1 MLKKLR
7 TVKYKNSIKL
17 FLLICASL
25 ISTQALTDNIV
36 DASDSR
42 IEILTE
48 STSITPGDELLIGFK
63 FTLNPGWHTYWENP
77 GDAGEGASIKWN
89 LPNDVSASEILWPG
103 PQRIPVE
110 PLMTFG
116 YEDEVVLLTKIYTSE
131 ATIVPLNLNA
141 LVSWYTCKEIC
152 IPQEAEVSIPIKLG
166 NKTPSVSKAIL
177 DQTLEEVPIQFEG
190 TYRVQRL
197 EDSYILQGQL
207 ENQDQYDSIYF
218 FPKDYG
224 LTDYTKDQF
233 YEINK
238 DSFSLQ
244 IKAAEIEIEN
254 RTFEGVIAINKGE
267 AVSFIEINY
276 PLKAKPISQE
286 FNIFTLI
293 FFAFLGGLILNIMP
307 CVFPIL
313 SIKILRFVEQSGD
326 STYKTIQQGLLF
338 SLGVIV
344 SFLAI
349 AALLVSLKSG
359 GESIGWGYQ
368 LQSPIVVSL
377 LVYLFVVL
385 GYIFMSNMVLGTS
398 LARLSSIS
406 LGKGDSIESFLTG
419 VLAVIVASPCT
430 APFMGSAI
438 GFALLQPSFY
448 SVLIFLGLGI
458 GFSLPYLVLSAKP
471 SLLSFLPKPGQ
482 WMETFKQFMAFP
494 MWASALWL
502 LWVLSSQVNNQEV
515 IQVLLGSLLI
525 IIGLWL
531 VEKNNSKTNWIRWI
545 VRLPFILLLIFSLWL
560 IPTSYSDLDES
571 KQNQL
576 AYSPQLL
583 EDLREENA
591 LVFLNFTADWCIT
604 CKVNES
610 VALKTSKVRKLLT
623 DKDIT
628 YIEADWTR
636 KDPVISSALEEYGRT
651 GLPLYLLFP
660 SKGDP
665 LILPEILTEDILL
678 SYLSEVQ

>member
-1 MLKKLR
+1 M
-7 TVKYKNSIKL
+7 
-17 FLLICASL
+17 
-25 ISTQALTDNIV
+25 
-36 DASDSR
+36 
-42 IEILTE
+42 
-48 STSITPGDELLIGFK
+48 
-63 FTLNPGWHTYWENP
+63 
-77 GDAGEGASIKWN
+77 
-89 LPNDVSASEILWPG
+89 
-103 PQRIPVE
+103 
-110 PLMTFG
+110 
-116 YEDEVVLLTKIYTSE
+116 
-131 ATIVPLNLNA
+131 
-141 LVSWYTCKEIC
+141 
-152 IPQEAEVSIPIKLG
+152 
-166 NKTPSVSKAIL
+166 
-177 DQTLEEVPIQFEG
+177 
-190 TYRVQRL
+190 
-197 EDSYILQGQL
+197 
-207 ENQDQYDSIYF
+207 
-218 FPKDYG
+218 
-224 LTDYTKDQF
+224 
-233 YEINK
+233 
-238 DSFSLQ
+238 
-244 IKAAEIEIEN
+244 
-254 RTFEGVIAINKGE
+254 
-267 AVSFIEINY
+267 
-276 PLKAKPISQE
+276 KAKPTSQE

-398 LARLSSIS
+398 LARLSTIS

-525 IIGLWL
+525 IVGLWL
-531 VEKNNSKTNWIRWI
+531 FEKNNSKTNWIRWI

-665 LILPEILTEDILL
+665 LILPEILTEDILI

>member
-1 MLKKLR
+1 MK
-7 TVKYKNSIKL
+7 
-17 FLLICASL
+17 
-25 ISTQALTDNIV
+25 
-36 DASDSR
+36 
-42 IEILTE
+42 
-48 STSITPGDELLIGFK
+48 PGDDLLVGFK

-89 LPNDVSASEILWPG
+89 LPNDVDASNILWPG
-103 PQRIPVE
+103 PERIPVE

-131 ATIVPLNLNA
+131 TTIIPVTLNA
-141 LVSWYTCKEIC
+141 QVSWYTCKEVC
-152 IPQEAEVSIPIKLG
+152 IPQEAEVSIPIDLG
-166 NKTPSVSKAIL
+166 NKTSSASKDL
-177 DQTLEEVPIQFEG
+177 LEQVVDQVPEQFNG
-190 TYRVQRL
+190 AYRVQKL
-197 EDSYILQGQL
+197 DDSYILQGEL
-207 ENQDQYDSIYF
+207 EKMAQYDSMYF

-224 LTDYTKDQF
+224 LTNYTEDQI

-244 IKAAEIEIEN
+244 IKASEIEIKN
-254 RTFEGVIAINKGE
+254 KSFEGVVALYKNE
-267 AVSFIEINY
+267 EVTFIKIDY
-276 PLKAKPISQE
+276 PFLVTKNTSQE
-286 FNIFTLI
+286 FSILTLI
-293 FFAFLGGLILNIMP
+293 IFAFLGGLILNVMP

-313 SIKILRFVEQSGD
+313 SIKILRFVEQSRD
-326 STYKTIQQGLLF
+326 STYKTLQQGLLF
-338 SLGVIV
+338 SLGVIL
-344 SFLAI
+344 SFLTI
-349 AALLVSLKSG
+349 AALLIALKSG

-368 LQSPIVVSL
+368 LQSPIVVSIL
-377 LVYLFVVL
+377 FYLFVVL
-385 GYIFMSNMVLGTS
+385 GFIFMSNIVLGSS

-406 LGKGDSIESFLTG
+406 FNKSDSLESFLTG

-448 SVLIFLGLGI
+448 SILIFLGLGI
-458 GFSLPYLVLSAKP
+458 GFSLPYLILSAKP

-515 IQVLLGSLLI
+515 IQVLLGALLI
-525 IIGLWL
+525 TTGLWL
-531 VEKNNSKTNWIRWI
+531 IEKNNSERDWVRWLM
-545 VRLPFILLLIFSLWL
+545 RLPFLLFFIFSLWL
-560 IPTSYSDLDES
+560 IPTSYSDLDEP

-576 AYSPQLL
+576 SYTPQLL
-583 EDLREENA
+583 KDLREENS

-604 CKVNES
+604 CKVNEA
-610 VALKTSKVRKLLT
+610 VALKTSKVSKLIA
-623 DKDIT
+623 DKNIT
-628 YIEADWTR
+628 YMEADWTR
-636 KDPVISSALEEYGRT
+636 KDPIISSTLEQYGRT

-678 SYLSEVQ
+678 SYLTEVQ

>member
-36 DASDSR
+36 DVSDSR
-42 IEILTE
+42 IEVLTE
-48 STSITPGDELLIGFK
+48 SISITPGDELLIGFK

>member
-48 STSITPGDELLIGFK
+48 SISITPGDELLIGFK

-166 NKTPSVSKAIL
+166 NKTPSVSKVIL
-177 DQTLEEVPIQFEG
+177 DQTLEEIPIQFEG

-448 SVLIFLGLGI
+448 SVLIFLSLGI

>member
-116 YEDEVVLLTKIYTSE
+116 YENEVVLLTKIYTSE

-224 LTDYTKDQF
+224 FTDYTKDQF

-254 RTFEGVIAINKGE
+254 RTFEGVIAINKGK

-665 LILPEILTEDILL
+665 LILPEILTEDILI